1 MAPRCEMV
9 WAPQC
14 HSNTVVYK
22 AGKMMDLQHESETVL
37 QRLQNIV
44 EKKTPKEEKAIKVK
58 QMDTSGISYKGT
70 N

>member
-1 MAPRCEMV
+1 
-9 WAPQC
+9 
-14 HSNTVVYK
+14 
-22 AGKMMDLQHESETVL
+22 MDLQHESETVL